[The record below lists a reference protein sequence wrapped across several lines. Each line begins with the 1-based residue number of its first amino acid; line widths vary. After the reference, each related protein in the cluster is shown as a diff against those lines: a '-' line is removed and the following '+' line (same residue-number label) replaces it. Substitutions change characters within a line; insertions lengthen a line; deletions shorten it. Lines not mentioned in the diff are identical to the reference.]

1 MSPTSSSMFLVGRN
15 ARSATLRTIT
25 TSSESLGRAQAR
37 IASLSAGRAGSYAR
51 TRIAA
56 KREPAAFICARRAH
70 RVLACRAVRR
80 VLAFTACCA
89 LAAAGCGG
97 GERPDVAD
105 EPNATFDV
113 QVVEAK
119 FPRQQSL
126 SQAEELLLRVRNT
139 GEGTMPNVAVSIRG
153 FFQRSEQPGLA
164 DPNRPV
170 YVVERQP
177 KDSETAYDQT
187 WTLGPLAPGGT
198 REFAW
203 KVVPVVSGT
212 HEIEYTV
219 AAGLNGKAK
228 ARTSNGGRPGG
239 TFTVEVAD
247 DPAQATVD
255 PETGEVIRK

>member
-1 MSPTSSSMFLVGRN
+1 M
-15 ARSATLRTIT
+15 
-25 TSSESLGRAQAR
+25 
-37 IASLSAGRAGSYAR
+37 
-51 TRIAA
+51 
-56 KREPAAFICARRAH
+56 
-70 RVLACRAVRR
+70 
-80 VLAFTACCA
+80 
-89 LAAAGCGG
+89 
-97 GERPDVAD
+97 AD

-126 SQAEELLLRVRNT
+126 SRPADLRIRVRNT
-139 GEGTMPNVAVSIRG
+139 GDETMPNVAVSIKG
-153 FFQRSEQPGLA
+153 FYRRSEQPGLS

-187 WTLGPLAPGGT
+187 WTLGPLAGGDT

-203 KVVPVVSGT
+203 KVVPVVAGT
-212 HEIEYTV
+212 HELEYTV

-228 ARTSNGGRPGG
+228 ARTSGGGRPGG

-247 DPAQATVD
+247 TPAQATVD
-255 PETGEVIRK
+255 PETGAVIRK